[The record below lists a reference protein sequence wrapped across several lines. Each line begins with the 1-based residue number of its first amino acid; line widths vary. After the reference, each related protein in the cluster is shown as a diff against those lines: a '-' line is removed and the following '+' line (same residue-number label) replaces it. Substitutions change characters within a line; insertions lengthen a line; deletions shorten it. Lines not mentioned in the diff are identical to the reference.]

1 MPSTS
6 PSKDYEKKKS
16 DPILSSCSYSQATFL
31 CWFCSSSSSSIQRIR
46 GVFKSLSPAWD
57 FSLCFFFLVT
67 FPTVAS
73 FFLYILEPVRAP
85 SLFVYCSFSVTRLF
99 VRTFLSTFFSSDF
112 RSWVFTWLSF
122 AIRYRRRRHYSP
134 KS

>member
-16 DPILSSCSYSQATFL
+16 LILFFPHVRIVKQRFCVGFALPLLFNESVESSNLFPPPGTSPYVFL
-31 CWFCSSSSSSIQRIR
+31 
-46 GVFKSLSPAWD
+46 
-57 FSLCFFFLVT
+57 FLVT
-67 FPTVAS
+67 FPTFAS

-112 RSWVFTWLSF
+112 RSWVFIWLSF